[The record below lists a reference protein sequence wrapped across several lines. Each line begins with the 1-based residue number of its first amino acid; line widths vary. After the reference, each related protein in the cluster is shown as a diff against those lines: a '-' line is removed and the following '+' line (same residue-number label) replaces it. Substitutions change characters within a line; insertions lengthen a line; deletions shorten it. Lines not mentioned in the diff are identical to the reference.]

1 MLDEPLTNTS
11 LQDTNIPR
19 LLSSPSSLIYMCM
32 KKDNYG
38 QAKHIIKLFDTDN
51 DECSKLVLFA
61 EEYEKSFQTL
71 TQFQKSKTKEVS
83 GKKTSAKKGRLSILK
98 NVASAAAAG
107 IASVSAASIVEE
119 LLLSSS
125 IDLTSSGLVVTEP
138 AHAHFVHALVCFDFM
153 STGPMTKQTC
163 QSLLGMAK
171 RKMDLGMG
179 NNNIIVT

>member
-1 MLDEPLTNTS
+1 
-11 LQDTNIPR
+11 
-19 LLSSPSSLIYMCM
+19 MCM

-51 DECSKLVLFA
+51 NECSKLVLFA
-61 EEYEKSFQTL
+61 EEYEKSFQRL
-71 TQFQKSKTKEVS
+71 TQFQKSKTKEMS
-83 GKKTSAKKGRLSILK
+83 EKTSAKKGRLSILK

-107 IASVSAASIVEE
+107 IASVSPASIVEE

-138 AHAHFVHALVCFDFM
+138 AHAHFVHALVCFDFLC
-153 STGPMTKQTC
+153 TGPMTKQSC
-163 QSLLGMAK
+163 RSLLGMAK

-179 NNNIIVT
+179 NDNIIVS